1 MGKVWKLICS
11 LIKKVMQLQLLTEN
25 VFVFPQWCK
34 MLEKGQDG
42 KWLWNR
48 EEPVV
53 VGQLCLPQKQ
63 RQTMKNTP
71 VHFHLSWIQWKN
83 GHKCINPFFPLYRL
97 QTITLKIHLGEF
109 WFKKKKSLI
118 FTNESSIFN
127 SFWYL
132 KMLHKLS
139 FLYYLLFISYA
150 LFFFS
155 TVITE
160 SHNHTMA

>member
-97 QTITLKIHLGEF
+97 QTVTLKIHLGEF
-109 WFKKKKSLI
+109 WFKKKSLI

-139 FLYYLLFISYA
+139 FLYSLLFISYA